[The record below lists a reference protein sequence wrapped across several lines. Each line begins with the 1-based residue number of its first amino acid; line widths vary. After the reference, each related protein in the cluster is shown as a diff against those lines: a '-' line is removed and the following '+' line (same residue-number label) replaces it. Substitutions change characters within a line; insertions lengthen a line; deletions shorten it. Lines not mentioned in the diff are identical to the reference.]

1 MGRGLSKVIEV
12 AETLGVG
19 RDWVYRRIESG
30 ELPVVEL
37 GATGKNQRVLESDL
51 DAFIEARRHG
61 A

>member
-1 MGRGLSKVIEV
+1 M